1 MRNTEAY
8 DFLKKKWAEKKKKR
22 VIYEKLLKTE

>member
-8 DFLKKKWAEKKKKR
+8 GFLKKKWAGKKKR